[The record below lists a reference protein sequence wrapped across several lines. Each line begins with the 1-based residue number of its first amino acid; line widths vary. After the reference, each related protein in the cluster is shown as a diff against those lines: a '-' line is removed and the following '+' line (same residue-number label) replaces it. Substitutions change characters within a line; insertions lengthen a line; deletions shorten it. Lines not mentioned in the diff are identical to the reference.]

1 VTANPIKPLI
11 YCFSGSPYTWRAL
24 IALEEKGIDYDAK
37 WIPRSSGEHRTPEM
51 LALNPRGRLPILRYG
66 DITVYESIAI
76 CLFLELEHPE
86 RSLIPRSTA
95 ERARTLVLTTE
106 AAEYLDSETSEA
118 LLFAL
123 GVKTDDAGPEPRRK
137 AYRQLHAEVARWEA
151 HLERGGDYLVGD
163 ALSLADIVVFPG
175 VAFLVRTGLT
185 LSKRTPKLAA
195 WYERMVERP
204 SIEASWPPH
213 WRGSQGMNAGYDAVD
228 P

>member
-1 VTANPIKPLI
+1 MPANDMKRLI
-11 YCFSGSPYTWRAL
+11 YCFSGSPYVWRAL
-24 IALEEKGIDYDAK
+24 IALEEKGIEYEAK

-66 DITVYESIAI
+66 DVTLYESVAI

-86 RSLIPRSTA
+86 PPLIPHSTA
-95 ERARTLVLTTE
+95 ERARALVLMSE
-106 AAEYLDSETSEA
+106 AEYVDSETEDA

-123 GVKTDDAGPEPRRK
+123 GAKRDEQGPEAREK
-137 AYRQLHAEVARWEA
+137 AYRKLHAEVERWEA
-151 HLERGGDYLVGD
+151 HMERGGDYLVGD
-163 ALSLADIVVFPG
+163 AISLADIVIFPG

-185 LSKRTPKLAA
+185 LAKRTPQLAA

-204 SIEASWPPH
+204 SVQASWPPH
-213 WRGSQGMNAGYDAVD
+213 WREKPGIDAGYDAVE